1 MELIR
6 IFYPKVCPVCE
17 SILPDVPGEN
27 KDGVCIRCNSR
38 LHYIKSPKCLKCGK
52 QIYEMNQEFC
62 CDCKNKKHEFVQG
75 AGVFAY
81 DEEIKKSI
89 YRFKYSNQRE
99 YSHFYARAIVN
110 RLGYQIRHWMP
121 DIIIPIPLNRI
132 KYLKRGYNQAE
143 LVARSVGDLLD
154 IPVDSKLLIRTR
166 NTRPMKEL
174 NDEERVKNL
183 QNAFKIR
190 SDIVKYN
197 KVLLLDDIY
206 TTGATIDACSA
217 LLKEAGAK
225 EIFFVSV
232 CIGNGF

>member
-6 IFYPKVCPVCE
+6 VFYPKVCPVCE
-17 SILPDVPGEN
+17 KILPDIPDEN
-27 KDGVCIRCNSR
+27 KAGVCLKCNSG
-38 LHYIKSPKCLKCGK
+38 LHYIKAPRCMKCGK
-52 QIYEMNQEFC
+52 QIYNTNDEFC
-62 CDCKNKKHEFVQG
+62 TDCKNKKHEFVQG

-99 YSHFYARAIVN
+99 YSRFYAGAAAS
-110 RLGYQIRHWMP
+110 RLGYQIRHWAP
-121 DIIIPIPLNRI
+121 DAIIPIPLSTI

-143 LVARSVGDLLD
+143 LLADDIGKLLD
-154 IPVDSKLLIRTR
+154 IPVDNTILVRTR

-190 SDIVKYN
+190 PNIVKYK
-197 KVLLLDDIY
+197 KVLLIDDIY
-206 TTGATIDACSA
+206 TTGATIDACA
-217 LLKEAGAK
+217 AVLKEAGVR
-225 EIFFVSV
+225 EVYFVSV